1 MEMSVS
7 FVALYCSNRLRRH
20 GFVSRSSVSKNR
32 DPLPEITGESLRD
45 KVVSSLKSAFFSGH
59 LKPGEALVERQL
71 AQQMKVGSPAV
82 REALITLQQQGF
94 VRRVANTATYVNSF
108 SVDEVR
114 QLYQIRVEM
123 ELLSLKWAKPRV
135 TNEDISVLEIHVEAM
150 AAAASEKDSRK
161 FFENDLE
168 FHRHCWKL
176 SGNKYLEQ
184 SLENLVPALF
194 AFVLNRNSESVQE
207 VVAKQH
213 LQIISALKSAYE
225 PEFTAIIRD
234 ILNSF
239 AIRAVSSVAEGRSSS
254 DGMRKR

>member
-1 MEMSVS
+1 VS
-7 FVALYCSNRLRRH
+7 I
-20 GFVSRSSVSKNR
+20 SSVSKNR

-114 QLYQIRVEM
+114 QLYQLRVEM

-135 TNEDISVLEIHVEAM
+135 TNEDISVLEIIVEAM
-150 AAAASEKDSRK
+150 AAAASKKNLRE

-194 AFVLNRNSESVQE
+194 AFVLNGNSVSAQE

-213 LQIISALKSAYE
+213 LQIISALRSTYE

-234 ILNSF
+234 ILCSF
-239 AIRAVSSVAEGRSSS
+239 AIRAVSSLAERPSSS
-254 DGMRKR
+254 DGMRK